1 MLGPLQVVRD
11 GEVVPIG
18 GPNVRLTL
26 ALLLSQH
33 STVVSVD
40 RIADAVWG
48 DDPPPSFVATI
59 QGNVSRLRRLL
70 GPEADLVARAPGYVL
85 VVPPDLV
92 DRGRFESLLAEASG
106 AEPAA
111 AVDVLDRALA
121 CWRGHAFEEFED
133 RDWARGEAVR
143 LEELHLVATEQLFE
157 ARLALGEHRAI
168 VGELERQVVE
178 HPLRERFW
186 RQLMLALY
194 RSGRQPDALRRAA
207 EHRRLLRDEV
217 GLDPSSLALEL
228 ERSAVLTDATRFV
241 GRDDDLV
248 QLADLIAAHRVVT
261 LTGPGGV
268 GKTRLALQLA
278 ANQAAADES
287 VCVVEL
293 AHAWDDASATQAV
306 ATALDVQR
314 RQHRSLEATLVE
326 HLSARRVLLVLDNC
340 EHLLDWVGPF
350 VDRVRVSGADVVVLA
365 TSREPLGLP
374 GERIWPVGPTRVA
387 TACASSMPG
396 FDKRPPQLPEW

>member
-1 MLGPLQVVRD
+1 MPRVN

-121 CWRGHAFEEFED
+121 CWRGRAFEEFED

-194 RSGRQPDALRRAA
+194 RVDSPMRSDERPSTVASCATRWASIPRPWRSISSNASSTTIRPSRSSTSHHRLRR
-207 EHRRLLRDEV
+207 
-217 GLDPSSLALEL
+217 
-228 ERSAVLTDATRFV
+228 
-241 GRDDDLV
+241 
-248 QLADLIAAHRVVT
+248 RV
-261 LTGPGGV
+261 PPC
-268 GKTRLALQLA
+268 
-278 ANQAAADES
+278 S
-287 VCVVEL
+287 
-293 AHAWDDASATQAV
+293 
-306 ATALDVQR
+306 
-314 RQHRSLEATLVE
+314 
-326 HLSARRVLLVLDNC
+326 
-340 EHLLDWVGPF
+340 
-350 VDRVRVSGADVVVLA
+350 
-365 TSREPLGLP
+365 
-374 GERIWPVGPTRVA
+374 PTRRASWAA
-387 TACASSMPG
+387 TTISCSWPTSSPRTAS
-396 FDKRPPQLPEW
+396 